1 MPPFL
6 ASPDFFQQAQAG
18 SQFAKPHTAAMDMFV
33 MINLAFLMFM
43 LAFFACWAWLIWRR
57 TTQPEPHVKL
67 LMELEDELAQEQ
79 KNAALRDLHSESTSE
94 PRASWEREADWWR
107 K

>member
-1 MPPFL
+1 MIPIL

-18 SQFAKPHTAAMDMFV
+18 SHFAKPHTAAMDLFV

-43 LAFFACWAWLIWRR
+43 LGFFACWAWLIWRR
-57 TTQPEPHVKL
+57 TTQPKPHIKL
-67 LMELEDELAQEQ
+67 IMELEDELAQEEKSTAQ
-79 KNAALRDLHSESTSE
+79 RDSNPESGSES
-94 PRASWEREADWWR
+94 RASWEREADWWR